1 MKSLILTAA
10 IALVSCHTNIQRAEV
25 ANGAKQSMLGMSK
38 ANLIT
43 CAGAPLRSSTINGT
57 EYLTYSH
64 ADAYS
69 DASSKLTGILVGSAL
84 YFECTATFS
93 INNGRISK
101 VTFSGKTGGKFTQ
114 GAACY
119 NIVAQCVP

>member
-1 MKSLILTAA
+1 
-10 IALVSCHTNIQRAEV
+10 
-25 ANGAKQSMLGMSK
+25 MLGMSK
-38 ANLIT
+38 ADLIA
-43 CAGAPLRSSTINGT
+43 CAGVPLRSSTMHGT

-64 ADAYS
+64 TDAYS
-69 DASSKLTGILVGSAL
+69 DAHSKLTGILVGSAL
-84 YFECTATFS
+84 YFDCTATFAIS
-93 INNGRISK
+93 NGHISK

>member
-1 MKSLILTAA
+1 MKTIILAVT
-10 IALVSCHTNIQRAEV
+10 IALMSCHSNIQRAEL
-25 ANGAKQSMLGMSK
+25 ANGAKRSMPGMSK
-38 ANLIT
+38 ADLIA
-43 CAGAPLRSSTINGT
+43 CAGAPLRSSTIDGT

-84 YFECTATFS
+84 YFECTATFAIS
-93 INNGRISK
+93 KGHINK
-101 VTFSGKTGGKFTQ
+101 VTFSGKTGGNFTQ